1 MTQPASIRHARTD
14 DAGAVSAL
22 IQEYVPVG
30 TLLPRA
36 PEFIAERTIDFL
48 VATVRSQVIGCVH
61 LEEYSPSMAELR
73 SLVVDPAYQGQG
85 VGIAL
90 VAAVEELAARRDYPT
105 IFAVS
110 NNEAFFRA
118 RGYAPRS
125 IPELD
130 RERSAVS
137 RFKGVFAKD
146 LVRPASPTSTPGAT
160 ATATATSRAKRER
173 SSG

>member
-1 MTQPASIRHARTD
+1 MTYPALIRRARTD
-14 DAGAVSAL
+14 DATAMSAL

-36 PEFIAERTIDFL
+36 PEFIAERTLDFL
-48 VATVRSQVIGCVH
+48 VATVRGQVIGCVH
-61 LEEYSPSMAELR
+61 LEEYSPSLAELR
-73 SLVVDPAYQGQG
+73 SLVVDPAYQGHG
-85 VGIAL
+85 VGVAL
-90 VAAVEELAARRDYPT
+90 VNAVEQLAAQRDYPI

-118 RGYAPRS
+118 RGYEPRT

-137 RFKGVFAKD
+137 KFKGVFAKD
-146 LVRPASPTSTPGAT
+146 LVPGTTKGRGA
-160 ATATATSRAKRER
+160 E
-173 SSG
+173 

>member
-1 MTQPASIRHARTD
+1 MPAMTGEATIRRARAD
-14 DAGAVSAL
+14 DAGAMSAL

-36 PEFIAERTIDFL
+36 PDFIMERTLDFL
-48 VATVRSQVIGCVH
+48 VATVRGKVVGCVH

-73 SLVVDPAYQGQG
+73 SLVVDPAYQGH
-85 VGIAL
+85 GIGAAL
-90 VAAVEELAARRDYPT
+90 VSAVEELAARRDYPT

-118 RGYAPRS
+118 RGYEPRA

-146 LVRPASPTSTPGAT
+146 LIRPERAT
-160 ATATATSRAKRER
+160 T
-173 SSG
+173 

>member
-1 MTQPASIRHARTD
+1 MSESAEQAIIRRARAD
-14 DAGAVSAL
+14 DAGAMSAL

-36 PEFIAERTIDFL
+36 PDFIAERTIDFL
-48 VATVRSQVIGCVH
+48 VASVRGRVIGCVH

-73 SLVVDPAYQGQG
+73 SLVVNAAYQGQG
-85 VGIAL
+85 IGILL
-90 VAAVEELAARRDYPT
+90 VTAVEELAARRDYPT

-110 NNEAFFRA
+110 NNDAFFRA
-118 RGYAPRS
+118 RGYVPRN

-146 LVRPASPTSTPGAT
+146 LERAASG
-160 ATATATSRAKRER
+160 
-173 SSG
+173 

>member
-1 MTQPASIRHARTD
+1 MRTPRTTRAEPTTVTEPAIIRRARPD
-14 DAGAVSAL
+14 DASAMSAL

-48 VATVRSQVIGCVH
+48 VATVRGQVIGCVH
-61 LEEYSPSMAELR
+61 LEEYSPRVAELR

-85 VGIAL
+85 VGVAL
-90 VAAVEELAARRDYPT
+90 VNAVEQLALHRDYPI

-118 RGYAPRS
+118 RGYEPRA

-146 LVRPASPTSTPGAT
+146 LVPAAVKS
-160 ATATATSRAKRER
+160 EE
-173 SSG
+173 

>member
-1 MTQPASIRHARTD
+1 MPAMTTEAVIRRARAD
-14 DAGAVSAL
+14 DAGAMSDL

-36 PEFIAERTIDFL
+36 PDFIAERTLDFL
-48 VATVRSQVIGCVH
+48 VATVRGKVVGCVH

-73 SLVVDPAYQGQG
+73 SLVVDPEYQGH
-85 VGIAL
+85 GIGAAL
-90 VAAVEELAARRDYPT
+90 VSAVEQLAVRRDYPT

-118 RGYAPRS
+118 RGYEPRA

-137 RFKGVFAKD
+137 KFKGVFAKD
-146 LVRPASPTSTPGAT
+146 LINPP
-160 ATATATSRAKRER
+160 R
-173 SSG
+173 SA

>member
-1 MTQPASIRHARTD
+1 MPAMTGEAIIRRARAD
-14 DAGAVSAL
+14 DAGAMSAL

-36 PEFIAERTIDFL
+36 PDFIMERTLDFL
-48 VATVRSQVIGCVH
+48 VATVRGKVVGCVH

-73 SLVVDPAYQGQG
+73 SLVVDPEYQGHGIG
-85 VGIAL
+85 VAL
-90 VAAVEELAARRDYPT
+90 VSAVEELATRRDYPT

-110 NNEAFFRA
+110 NNDAFFLA
-118 RGYAPRS
+118 RGYEPRT

-146 LVRPASPTSTPGAT
+146 LRSRGAIG
-160 ATATATSRAKRER
+160 E
-173 SSG
+173 G

>member
-1 MTQPASIRHARTD
+1 MTEPAIIRRARPD
-14 DAGAVSAL
+14 DASAMSAL
-22 IQEYVPVG
+22 IQEYVAVG

-36 PEFIAERTIDFL
+36 PDFIAERTIDFL
-48 VATVRSQVIGCVH
+48 VAAVRSTIIGCVH

-85 VGIAL
+85 IGVAL
-90 VAAVEELAARRDYPT
+90 VSAVEALAAQRDYPT

-118 RGYAPRS
+118 RGYAPRQ

-137 RFKGVFAKD
+137 KFKGVFAKD
-146 LVRPASPTSTPGAT
+146 LVRPPAG
-160 ATATATSRAKRER
+160 K
-173 SSG
+173 

>member
-1 MTQPASIRHARTD
+1 MRPMTDEATIRRARAD
-14 DAGAVSAL
+14 DAGAMSAL

-36 PEFIAERTIDFL
+36 PDFIMERTLDFL
-48 VATVRSQVIGCVH
+48 VATVRGKVVGCVH

-73 SLVVDPAYQGQG
+73 SLVVDPAYQGHGIG
-85 VGIAL
+85 VAL
-90 VAAVEELAARRDYPT
+90 VSAVEELAVQRDYPT

-110 NNEAFFRA
+110 NNEAFFRG
-118 RGYAPRS
+118 RGYEPRA

-137 RFKGVFAKD
+137 KFKGVFAKD
-146 LVRPASPTSTPGAT
+146 LRPP
-160 ATATATSRAKRER
+160 K
-173 SSG
+173 